1 MMKKYKHY
9 YSTPFILSWFCFQL
23 LFSQEIA
30 LSFNTSGYLE
40 NNQVAASQRILTT
53 ASDDVVPTVKGEM
66 NVSPT
71 GALTYTVPIDVIKG
85 IHNFQPNMSLV
96 YNSDE
101 SNGTF
106 GVGWNLSGLSVI
118 TQGGKKK
125 AIDGYNQGPQYDEN
139 DPFYLDGNRMIQN
152 GNHYILEAFS
162 NVKVFKETENNAYDF
177 KVQHPDGRN
186 AYYKKKIAGFY
197 AIVLLEDALG
207 NPIHYNYVVENNTVY
222 LDLISYGSAQNETQP
237 FEIRFKRKKR
247 NMPVTKWR
255 NAIQYKDESL
265 YHEIIVSS
273 NASGIYKKY
282 RLEHDLTSLGW
293 DRLRKIRIYNGKG
306 DILRP
311 LLFNYNTS
319 QQSAT
324 VSKKT
329 KGNTGLYEETRSLGK
344 VATGDFEGTGENHSV
359 YFLRTHTENSSAQS
373 KEYYLWHSQYGN
385 IELPEAMKVY
395 YSANSSSSSSDTST
409 NSGDREYRE
418 AEAAIKEPLEL
429 FAGKVAVSDGEIDKK
444 IPEEDLLI
452 SVLAKNVNENLSF
465 PNTNTTYTSTEV
477 LFGLTNIN
485 QNTNY
490 QYKATIA
497 APNVVACGT
506 NTNGRTYGTARR
518 VYSGKVVEKYKRK
531 WVQADFNGD
540 GSLDLLVF
548 QSAMEQCDGRTTV
561 KSPVAFLDLAL
572 ADSEGNVPVTYLNQG
587 NADLFGFPYK
597 SGEDDDSG
605 LVEFYAIE
613 FDGDGTPDVL
623 MLDKK
628 NKKFHIY
635 KLSLSDYSFAKVLTK
650 TLVDFE
656 EDTPLIFGDY
666 NGDGLTDFIMPKKV
680 YDIEELNAFSL
691 YGKIVYDQQIW
702 TQYIATGKNYRITK
716 RDFTKQGLSYCKPSQ
731 RNIIDR
737 SSDWEKFW
745 SGKSDKY
752 KYTEYASCAVIPMD
766 FNHDGRTDLISFK
779 KLGEIKYKDLLS
791 ESEVNHSYITDEKA
805 NGISFIN
812 NVYDEAKGFS
822 FAKNKATISLTYEK
836 VSPLSLFITS
846 QENLRLNQTS
856 TSIKIHDPLLKKD
869 IDLKI
874 QSDTFLENH
883 IQEVDNHSGVT
894 QKIEYAPLNTYL
906 ESGRHNYFYQAHQSP
921 DLNYMYKR
929 LGKEYYIHTR
939 IPNKYLVGRIT
950 TLFNDQSLT
959 KEYRYENAVQH
970 LDGLGF
976 LGFMRTHASDAYES
990 EEDNGQ
996 YYPKD
1001 MRQPVLWTINTY
1013 RPDWENRL
1021 VRTTYGGTDEES
1033 FLKKTSVTYEKITSK
1048 TSAKLHPKQKH
1059 YVLKL
1064 EMSHDALTTVRKY
1077 KDYAYNDDLL
1087 LARVRTN
1094 HHNQGTTE
1102 TRMTYQ
1108 PKWNH
1113 DGHYFYGRI
1122 KETQQIQTV
1131 DGATFTTKDE
1141 IAYNTN
1147 GLSKQ
1152 TKTYGHN
1159 TQPVTT
1165 DYTYDA
1171 YGNVVKQTVS
1181 AEGLEPQTT
1190 QLAYDTT
1197 HRFVVA
1203 TTSPEGLTA
1212 TRTLL
1217 NDLGW
1222 VKKETSALGLS
1233 TTYEYDNWGNAVKVT
1248 DYLGNIT
1255 LQQKKYTGDGG
1266 YWVSN
1271 VTEGR
1276 PKSITYYDLFDRVV
1290 RVRSQSLNGK
1300 WAVTDTE
1307 YDVYGRAVRKSEP
1320 YFEGTTPTLWNTTE
1334 YDALSRPIT
1343 KTDYTGKTAAICYE
1357 GLTVTVDDGYQ
1368 KTAKTL
1374 NAFGQTVHHQD
1385 SGGEITY
1392 QYHPNGTLKT
1402 ADYDGIKITVEQ
1414 DGWGNKTQLSDPSA
1428 GVYRYEYDAL
1438 GRLTKEITPKGE
1450 TQTVYDA
1457 YGKPLYEITNG
1468 EGTNR
1473 SMQYTY
1479 DPETQLLTKVSG
1491 YSDDLPFTYET
1502 QYDAYYRI
1510 KGKKETHPA
1519 FTYETQN
1526 VYDAYGRVEEQS
1538 LSATLAENGT
1548 MLKNTLKNHY
1558 NTNGILYK
1566 VEDAAT
1572 KQAVWTVKN
1581 VNAKG
1586 QTLLSEYGNG
1596 YRLMNSYDRYTPK
1609 TILHQHQETQQTAVD
1624 LEYRFNVAQGVLQKR
1639 KVNHFVGIEEDFVHD
1654 ALKRLT
1660 EEKIDGQTVNEYAYD
1675 PRGRMTYN
1683 TEIGKYQYPEGRYHI
1698 DRLHLNNRGE
1708 ALKNTRGF
1716 HTIRYNSYKKATE
1729 IHLEGRGR
1737 ISYAYN
1743 LFQGRA
1749 VAYYGSEEEDPY
1761 KRPLRK
1767 YYSADHAIEITHNR
1781 TENTVKMV
1789 QYVDG
1794 DPYTASYVKIAF
1806 VGADAAGTTTN
1817 GEAYYL
1823 HRDYQASI
1831 IAITDS
1837 EGQLV
1842 EQRYYNAWGKRMQYQ
1857 SNYPQHTTH
1866 NPLLDRG
1873 YTGHEHLSSVGLV
1886 HMNGRLYDPSVRR
1899 FLGPDNFIQDPYNT
1913 QNFNRYSYVL
1923 NSPLVYTDPSGE
1935 SILGAIIIGIA
1946 VGVTSNAVLN
1956 LMNDVPW
1963 WHGAGKS
1970 AVIGGVS
1977 GGLSFGIGEIA
1988 THWTNQALM
1997 HAATGGAMS
2006 AIDGES
2012 FITGFASGAFASML
2026 SSGLGGIS
2034 FKSAD
2039 LRNAVIIASGGLSG
2053 GVGSVIAGGNFWKG
2067 VRQGLI
2073 TAGLNH
2079 MMHATYNAIQKKYDL
2094 TILLDAEGAANAGH
2108 SAVAIESEEGQYR
2121 YVSKDGVV
2129 DADGDNVRDN
2139 KGVYGEADVA
2149 GSPRGINY
2157 SSLEALLVD
2166 FPKYEQSL
2174 TFKVSLKQANRAYN
2188 AALRA
2193 ANSNYYLVGSS
2204 CIDVPTAALKAAYRW
2219 YTPVNYALDKMAIPM
2234 VPMDTVMDPVP
2245 NYRFFRTYLINYG
2258 VFTPEY
2264 RYHP

>member
-9 YSTPFILSWFCFQL
+9 IAPFILSWLCFQL

-30 LSFNTSGYLE
+30 LSSNTSGYLE
-40 NNQVAASQRILTT
+40 NNQVAASQKTLTT

-85 IHNFQPNMSLV
+85 VHDFQPNLSLV

-177 KVQHPDGRN
+177 KVQQPDGRN

-207 NPIHYNYVVENNTVY
+207 NPIHYNYVVENNTAY

-237 FEIRFKRKKR
+237 FEVRFKRKKR
-247 NMPVTKWR
+247 NTPVTKWR

-273 NASGIYKKY
+273 NASGVYKKY
-282 RLEHDLTSLGW
+282 SLEHDLTSLGW
-293 DRLRKIRIYNGKG
+293 NRLRKLHIYNGKG
-306 DILRP
+306 DALRP

-319 QQSAT
+319 EQNAT
-324 VSKKT
+324 IKSET
-329 KGNTGLYEETRSLGK
+329 GENTGLYKETRSLGK

-359 YFLRTHTENSSAQS
+359 YFLRTQTENTSRSININDY
-373 KEYYLWHSQYGN
+373 KPTEYYLWHSQYGN

-395 YSANSSSSSSDTST
+395 YSTNSSLSTST

-418 AEAAIKEPLEL
+418 AEAVIKEPLEL
-429 FAGKVAVSDGEIDKK
+429 FAGKVAVSDGETLKK

-452 SVLAKNVNENLSF
+452 SVLAKNANENLSF
-465 PNTNTTYTSTEV
+465 PNSNTTYKSTEV

-485 QNTNY
+485 QNTTY

-497 APNVVACGT
+497 APNAVACGT
-506 NTNGRTYGTARR
+506 NTTGRTYGTARR
-518 VYSGKVVEKYKRK
+518 AYSSSGTLVEKYKRK
-531 WVQADFNGD
+531 FVQADFNGD

-548 QSAMEQCDGRTTV
+548 QSAMGQCDGRTTV

-587 NADLFGFPYK
+587 NADLFGFPYE

-628 NKKFHIY
+628 NKKIEIY
-635 KLSLSDYSFAKVLTK
+635 KLSLSDYSFTKVLTK

-666 NGDGLTDFIMPKKV
+666 NGDGLTDFITPKKI
-680 YDIEELNAFSL
+680 YDIEKELALGVMLGVQN
-691 YGKIVYDQQIW
+691 DQQLW
-702 TQYIATGKNYRITK
+702 TQYIATGKDYTVATQ
-716 RDFTKQGLSYCKPSQ
+716 DFTEQGLAYCKPSQ

-737 SSDWEKFW
+737 SSGWEKFW
-745 SGKSDKY
+745 SGKPDQY
-752 KYTEYASCAVIPMD
+752 KYTDYASCAIIPMD
-766 FNHDGRTDLISFK
+766 FNHDGRTDLVSFK
-779 KLGEIKYKDLLS
+779 KFGKIKYEDLLV
-791 ESEVNHSYITDEKA
+791 ESASSVENYVGGDLVDVSGANAIT
-805 NGISFIN
+805 FIN
-812 NVYDEAKGFS
+812 NVYDDTKGFS
-822 FAKNKATISLTYEK
+822 FAKNKATIPLVTEK
-836 VSPLSLFITS
+836 ISPLSLFITS
-846 QENLRLNQTS
+846 QENLRLNQTA

-874 QSDTFLENH
+874 QSDTFLETH

-894 QKIEYAPLNTYL
+894 QKVEYAPLNTYL
-906 ESGRHNYFYQAHQSP
+906 ESGRHNYFYQTHQSS
-921 DLNYMYKR
+921 DVNHTYKR
-929 LGKEYYIHTR
+929 LGKEYYVHTR

-950 TLFNDQSLT
+950 TLFNGQSLT

-1001 MRQPVLWTINTY
+1001 MQQPVLWTINTY
-1013 RPDWENRL
+1013 QPDLENRL
-1021 VRTTYGGTDEES
+1021 VKTTYGGTDEES
-1033 FLKKTSVTYEKITSK
+1033 FLKFSTVTYEKVTSE
-1048 TSAKLHPKQKH
+1048 TNAKLHPKQKH
-1059 YVLKL
+1059 YVLKQ
-1064 EMSHDALTTVRKY
+1064 EMSHDALTAVRKY
-1077 KDYAYNDDLL
+1077 KDYVYNDDLL
-1087 LARVRTN
+1087 LASVTTN

-1102 TRMTYQ
+1102 TRMKYQ
-1108 PKWNH
+1108 PEWNR

-1190 QLAYDTT
+1190 QLAYDAT

-1212 TRTLL
+1212 TIELL

-1222 VKKETSALGLS
+1222 VKKETSTLGLS

-1248 DYLGNIT
+1248 DYLGNET

-1276 PKSITYYDLFDRVV
+1276 PQSITYYDLFDRVV
-1290 RVRSQSLNGK
+1290 RVKSQSLNGK

-1320 YFEGTTPTLWNTTE
+1320 YFEGETPKLWNTTE
-1334 YDALSRPIT
+1334 YDDLSRPIT
-1343 KTDYTGKTAAICYE
+1343 KTDYTGKTATICYE

-1368 KTAKTL
+1368 KTVKTL

-1450 TQTVYDA
+1450 TQTVYDD
-1457 YGKPLYEITNG
+1457 YGKPLYEIANG

-1479 DPETQLLTKVSG
+1479 DSETQLLTKVSG
-1491 YSDDLPFTYET
+1491 YSDNLPFTYET

-1519 FTYETQN
+1519 FTYETQT
-1526 VYDAYGRVEEQS
+1526 VYDAYGRVAEQS
-1538 LSATLAENGT
+1538 LSATLAENGAT
-1548 MLKNTLKNHY
+1548 LKNTLKNHY
-1558 NTNGILYK
+1558 DTNSILYR

-1596 YRLMNSYDRYTPK
+1596 YRLMHSYGRYTPK
-1609 TILHQHQETQQTAVD
+1609 TILHQHQETLQTAVD
-1624 LEYRFNVAQGVLQKR
+1624 LEYRFDVTQGVLQKR
-1639 KVNHFVGIEEDFVHD
+1639 HINHFGIEEDFVHD

-1749 VAYYGSEEEDPY
+1749 VAYYGSEEADPY

-1767 YYSADHAIEITHNR
+1767 YYSADHAVEITHNR

-1806 VGADAAGTTTN
+1806 VDADAAGTTTN

-1831 IAITDS
+1831 IAISDG

-1842 EQRYYNAWGKRMQYQ
+1842 EQRYYNAWGKLDDYET
-1857 SNYPQHTTH
+1857 YTDKEGL
-1866 NPLLDRG
+1866 LLDRG

-1886 HMNGRLYDPSVRR
+1886 HMNGRLYDPAVRR

-1935 SILGAIIIGIA
+1935 SIVGAILIGIA
-1946 VGVTSNAVLN
+1946 VGVTSNAIIN
-1956 LMNDVPW
+1956 IINDVPW

-1977 GGLSFGIGEIA
+1977 GALSFGIGKIA
-1988 THWTNQALM
+1988 SSWMSQALM
-1997 HAATGGAMS
+1997 HGATGGAMS

-2012 FITGFASGAFASML
+2012 FITGFASGAFSSML

-2034 FKSAD
+2034 FKSAY

-2073 TAGLNH
+2073 TSGLNH
-2079 MMHATYNAIQKKYDL
+2079 MMHAAAKGIAHLSTKASNEVGVLSDTEAVADRFGLGEEASTITNTRLDPTDPPKSWLEKLIEIYIDSSTEPLVALEMGYYFTKGLGAIGAEVYTRVQNGESIQNIHIEMEMPVLDYKDGKFGIYDL
-2094 TILLDAEGAANAGH
+2094 NDYSQSDLIKIGVSGVTAPANYMRLIFG
-2108 SAVAIESEEGQYR
+2108 IESKIIQNIGNTSLDY
-2121 YVSKDGVV
+2121 GI
-2129 DADGDNVRDN
+2129 DNTIDKIN
-2139 KGVYGEADVA
+2139 K
-2149 GSPRGINY
+2149 
-2157 SSLEALLVD
+2157 
-2166 FPKYEQSL
+2166 Q
-2174 TFKVSLKQANRAYN
+2174 
-2188 AALRA
+2188 
-2193 ANSNYYLVGSS
+2193 
-2204 CIDVPTAALKAAYRW
+2204 
-2219 YTPVNYALDKMAIPM
+2219 
-2234 VPMDTVMDPVP
+2234 
-2245 NYRFFRTYLINYG
+2245 
-2258 VFTPEY
+2258 
-2264 RYHP
+2264 